1 MVTKF
6 RFKGHDVTL
15 GTVGMMRIMAEET
28 GKDGINPLEGI
39 TDTLKQA
46 AYILYAGK
54 AFEDVESDMPISTPF
69 KEAQKIVD
77 SWTLVEAIALTKKY
91 AQVLSEAVTEAEG
104 DMEQVEDRSEKK
116 SRPSRK

>member
-15 GTVGMMRIMAEET
+15 GTVGMMRLMSEQT
-28 GKDGINPLEGI
+28 GKDAINPLEGV

-54 AFEDVESDMPISTPF
+54 AFEDVEADRPISTSF
-69 KEAQKIVD
+69 KDAQKIVD
-77 SWTLVEAIALTKKY
+77 SWTLVEAIAITKKY
-91 AQVLSEAVTEAEG
+91 AHVLSEAITEAEA
-104 DMEQVEDRSEKK
+104 DTEQVEDRSEKK